1 MNRRNTLLI
10 YCIFVLISSTSAQSF
25 KGGLHVGLLASQ
37 VDGDNMDGYH
47 KPGAFAGAFVNLPL
61 KDGKWQLQM
70 ELDYMQKGCKATN
83 QISEDVM
90 NDYHLTFH
98 QIGLP
103 VLLQW
108 NTNRYLLEAGCSF
121 NITPL
126 IRERRNGELWENGSD
141 GDIYR
146 FFEFSGICGAG
157 MRFNAHWDM
166 QLRFLYS
173 LLPVGK
179 SFYKR
184 FGLRNNS
191 LLLSASY
198 TF

>member
-1 MNRRNTLLI
+1 MNIRNLFLSCCICALLSG
-10 YCIFVLISSTSAQSF
+10 VQAQSF
-25 KGGLHVGLLASQ
+25 KGGLQAGLLASQ

-47 KPGAFAGAFVNLPL
+47 KPGVFAGAFVNLPL
-61 KDGKWQLQM
+61 KEGEWQLQL

-83 QISEDVM
+83 QVSEELM

-98 QIGLP
+98 QIGMP

-108 NTNRYLLEAGCSF
+108 NPGRYRLEAGCAF

-126 IRERRNGELWENGSD
+126 IRERRNGELWEHGSD
-141 GDIYR
+141 GEAYR
-146 FFEFSGICGAG
+146 FFELGGVCGAG
-157 MRFNAHWDM
+157 VQLNPHWGL
-166 QLRFLYS
+166 QLRFMYS